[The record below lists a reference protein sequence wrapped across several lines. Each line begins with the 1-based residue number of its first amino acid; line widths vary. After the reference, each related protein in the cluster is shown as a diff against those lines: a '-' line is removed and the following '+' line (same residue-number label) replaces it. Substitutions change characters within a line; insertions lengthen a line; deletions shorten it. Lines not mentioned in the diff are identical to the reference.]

1 MTSHHPHQHQ
11 HQHAPSNHQ
20 THQHSDDAAMAE
32 MLDRDAQV
40 LKGHLQEI
48 LDWTKP
54 LAGTPER
61 ILDVG
66 AGTGTGTFALAHT
79 FPGALVTALDIS
91 EYMLGRLA
99 ASVTRHG
106 LEGRVTTRQAD
117 LDESWPALGELD
129 MIWAASSMHH
139 MSDASRTFSDIYQSL
154 APDGLLVVV
163 EMDSLPR
170 YLPDDLGWGVPGLE
184 QRCHDVAAALGWNA
198 HPDWR
203 PALEQAG
210 FTVAEQK
217 TFSYEQSENQQLIAD
232 AARSFLSRTR
242 ESLNDHLTTDD
253 LSAVDQL
260 LDERAPHSLG
270 KRTDLMMRGSRT
282 VWVARRK

>member
-1 MTSHHPHQHQ
+1 MTSHHTHQ

-32 MLDRDAQV
+32 MLDRDAQA

-48 LDWTKP
+48 LDWIKT

-79 FPGALVTALDIS
+79 FPEAKVTALDIS
-91 EYMLGRLA
+91 EYMLDRLA
-99 ASVTRHG
+99 ASATHHG
-106 LEGRVTTRQAD
+106 LAGRVTTRQAD

-129 MIWAASSMHH
+129 LIWAASSMHH

-184 QRCHDVAAALGWNA
+184 QRCHDVVAAWGWNA

-210 FTVAEQK
+210 FTVAEQQ

-242 ESLNDHLTTDD
+242 ESLNDHLSAED
-253 LSAVDQL
+253 LSTVDQL
-260 LDERAPHSLG
+260 LDERAPHSLS
-270 KRTDLMMRGSRT
+270 KRTDLLMRGSRT